1 MKRQIVLDTET
12 TGLKPEQGDRI
23 LEIGAVELI
32 DGVKTGNVFHHYI
45 YPQRSIPPEVVAIHG
60 IDDEKVKNCPT
71 FGQIADEFI
80 NFVKD
85 SELIIHNA
93 DFDVKFLNNELSI
106 FDKGRL
112 WDHVKNTICTL
123 KMSKMLYAKEK
134 GGNKLDKLCER
145 LGVDNSHRTLHGAL
159 LDADLLA
166 DVYIAI
172 RKQHPIEDI
181 EADFEQINWTRP
193 EIKRISGLKFKKI
206 ALTPEEQQ
214 THEAFLQTMQKKDKV
229 EPLFLNQEVKKFRP

>member
-12 TGLKPEQGDRI
+12 TGLKPEEGHRL

-32 DGVKTGNVFHHYI
+32 DGVKTGNVFHHYV
-45 YPQRSIPPEVVAIHG
+45 YPQRSIPQEVIAIHG
-60 IDDEKVKNCPT
+60 IDDKKVKDCPT
-71 FGQIADEFI
+71 FGQIADDFI

-93 DFDVKFLNNELSI
+93 DFDVKFLNSELSK

-123 KMSKMLYAKEK
+123 KLSKMLYAKEK

-166 DVYIAI
+166 DVYIAM
-172 RKQHPIEDI
+172 RKQHPLEDI
-181 EADFEQINWTRP
+181 EADFEQVNWKRP
-193 EIKRISGLKFKKI
+193 EIKRLNGLKFKRI
-206 ALTPEEQQ
+206 TLTPQEQES
-214 THEAFLQTMQKKDKV
+214 HEAFLAAMQKKDKV
-229 EPLFLNQEVKKFRP
+229 EPLFMSQDTKRMKP